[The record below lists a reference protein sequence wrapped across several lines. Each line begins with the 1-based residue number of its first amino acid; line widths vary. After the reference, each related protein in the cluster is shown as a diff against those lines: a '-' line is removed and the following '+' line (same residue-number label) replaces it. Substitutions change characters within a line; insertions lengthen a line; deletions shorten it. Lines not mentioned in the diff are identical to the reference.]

1 MVFLLNFDPFSYK
14 YPSRRTLVYGSRG
27 MVCATQP
34 LAAQAGLDMI
44 KKGGNAVDAA
54 VATAACLTVVE
65 PTSNGI
71 GGDGFALVWSGGRLH
86 GLNSSGF
93 APALADAEALRARG
107 CDKMPLYGWEAVTV
121 PGAPAAWA
129 ELNRRFG
136 RLPLEEVLAPAAWYA
151 ENGFPVSPTV
161 SALWKRAFAKFAKNL
176 DGAHFAHI
184 FESFTLGGRAP
195 EPGEIWRNPAQA
207 ATLRKIAESAARAF
221 YEGELA
227 EAIDAFSKSCGG
239 WLRAED
245 LAAFSPEW
253 VEPIHANYKGYDV
266 WEIPPNGQGITALMA
281 LNILNNFD
289 FAERECARSYHLQI
303 EAMKLAFAESLAEV
317 ADPRYMRR
325 SVEELLSDGF
335 AKRRAA
341 LIDPERA
348 GLPTSERQSS
358 GGTVY
363 LAAADGEGNM
373 VSMIQSNYQGFG
385 SGLCV
390 PGTGVTLHNRGN
402 NFSLDPES
410 PNCLAPRKKPY
421 HTIIPGFITR
431 GGEPVGPF
439 GVMGAFMQPQG
450 HVQMA
455 VNMID
460 FALNPQESLDAPR
473 WQWFRDRTVGL
484 EQGVP
489 NHVAAKLAAMGHD
502 VRIDF
507 DRIDY
512 GRGQII
518 QRTESGALVGA
529 TEPRA
534 DGYVA
539 AW

>member
-161 SALWKRAFAKFAKNL
+161 SVLWKRAFAKFAKNL

-221 YEGELA
+221 YEGESA
-227 EAIDAFSKSCGG
+227 PST
-239 WLRAED
+239 RA
-245 LAAFSPEW
+245 
-253 VEPIHANYKGYDV
+253 
-266 WEIPPNGQGITALMA
+266 
-281 LNILNNFD
+281 
-289 FAERECARSYHLQI
+289 R
-303 EAMKLAFAESLAEV
+303 
-317 ADPRYMRR
+317 
-325 SVEELLSDGF
+325 
-335 AKRRAA
+335 
-341 LIDPERA
+341 
-348 GLPTSERQSS
+348 
-358 GGTVY
+358 
-363 LAAADGEGNM
+363 
-373 VSMIQSNYQGFG
+373 
-385 SGLCV
+385 
-390 PGTGVTLHNRGN
+390 
-402 NFSLDPES
+402 
-410 PNCLAPRKKPY
+410 
-421 HTIIPGFITR
+421 
-431 GGEPVGPF
+431 
-439 GVMGAFMQPQG
+439 
-450 HVQMA
+450 
-455 VNMID
+455 
-460 FALNPQESLDAPR
+460 
-473 WQWFRDRTVGL
+473 
-484 EQGVP
+484 
-489 NHVAAKLAAMGHD
+489 
-502 VRIDF
+502 
-507 DRIDY
+507 
-512 GRGQII
+512 
-518 QRTESGALVGA
+518 
-529 TEPRA
+529 
-534 DGYVA
+534 
-539 AW
+539 

>member
-1 MVFLLNFDPFSYK
+1 MNFDPFSYK

-44 KKGGNAVDAA
+44 KMGGNAVDAA

-161 SALWKRAFAKFAKNL
+161 TRVWKRAFAKFAKNL

-227 EAIDAFSKSCGG
+227 
-239 WLRAED
+239 
-245 LAAFSPEW
+245 
-253 VEPIHANYKGYDV
+253 
-266 WEIPPNGQGITALMA
+266 
-281 LNILNNFD
+281 
-289 FAERECARSYHLQI
+289 
-303 EAMKLAFAESLAEV
+303 
-317 ADPRYMRR
+317 
-325 SVEELLSDGF
+325 
-335 AKRRAA
+335 KR
-341 LIDPERA
+341 
-348 GLPTSERQSS
+348 
-358 GGTVY
+358 
-363 LAAADGEGNM
+363 
-373 VSMIQSNYQGFG
+373 
-385 SGLCV
+385 
-390 PGTGVTLHNRGN
+390 
-402 NFSLDPES
+402 
-410 PNCLAPRKKPY
+410 
-421 HTIIPGFITR
+421 
-431 GGEPVGPF
+431 
-439 GVMGAFMQPQG
+439 
-450 HVQMA
+450 
-455 VNMID
+455 
-460 FALNPQESLDAPR
+460 
-473 WQWFRDRTVGL
+473 
-484 EQGVP
+484 
-489 NHVAAKLAAMGHD
+489 
-502 VRIDF
+502 
-507 DRIDY
+507 
-512 GRGQII
+512 
-518 QRTESGALVGA
+518 
-529 TEPRA
+529 
-534 DGYVA
+534 
-539 AW
+539 